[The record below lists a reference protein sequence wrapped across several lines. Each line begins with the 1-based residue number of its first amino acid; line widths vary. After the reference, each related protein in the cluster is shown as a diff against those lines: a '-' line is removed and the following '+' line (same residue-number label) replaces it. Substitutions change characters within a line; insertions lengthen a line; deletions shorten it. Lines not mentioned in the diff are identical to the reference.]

1 MNIIK
6 VDPENLR
13 ASQYGVEKAK
23 DFILRGGVVIAPTDT
38 VYGLVADATDEY
50 AARRVFKI
58 KQRAQTKPLPV
69 IVRDAE
75 MAGQLACIDKRL
87 EGILSMIWPAAVS
100 VVLRKKFNL
109 PEIVTAGKNTIALR
123 YPDYKLLHY
132 LIQSVGKPLIAT
144 SANISGLQP
153 STKINDVVGQFRAAL
168 LRPDLILDAGDLKF
182 SEPSTVLDLSGEKPK
197 IIRIGPVN
205 PRKLMEILSI

>member
-6 VDPENLR
+6 VDPENIR
-13 ASQYGVEKAK
+13 ASQYGIEKARE
-23 DFILRGGVVIAPTDT
+23 FISCGGVVIAPTDT
-38 VYGLVADATDEY
+38 VYGLIADATNES
-50 AARRVFKI
+50 AVRRVFKI
-58 KQRAQTKPLPV
+58 KQRPEIKPLPI

-87 EGILSMIWPAAVS
+87 EGILGMIWPAAVT
-100 VVLRKKFNL
+100 VILRKKFNL
-109 PEIVTAGKNTIALR
+109 PELVSGGKDTIGLR

-132 LIQSVGKPLIAT
+132 LIQTTGKPLTAT

-153 STKINDVVGQFRAAL
+153 STKIDEVIKQFRTVL

-205 PRKLMEILSI
+205 PKKLLEILSI

>member
-6 VDPENLR
+6 VDPQNLR
-13 ASQYGVEKAK
+13 ASQYGVEKVR
-23 DFILRGGVVIAPTDT
+23 DLISRGGVVIAPTDT
-38 VYGLVADATDEY
+38 VYGLIADATNED
-50 AARRVFKI
+50 AVKRVFRI
-58 KQRAQTKPLPV
+58 KQRPETKPLPV

-75 MAGQLACIDKRL
+75 MAGQLAYIDKRL
-87 EGILSMIWPAAVS
+87 EGILGMIWPAAVS
-100 VVLRKKFNL
+100 VVLQKKFNL

-132 LIQSVGKPLIAT
+132 LIQNVGKPLIAT

-153 STKINDVVGQFRAAL
+153 STKINDVISQFRSVL
-168 LRPDLILDAGDLKF
+168 LRPDLVLDAGDLKF

-205 PRKLMEILSI
+205 PKKLMEILSI